1 MEGRFVTLFNALPA
15 AGFRSP
21 FTKYLV
27 YYDGPVAEADLCGQ
41 GASDATGFG
50 LAAMYVQACSGAPVS
65 VVAAHELLHTLGA
78 VPRGAPNRCP
88 DPNGAHT
95 CDSMADLMHP
105 FLDTSPLDAKL
116 LDPGRDDYYGHSG
129 TFTDSQDSPW
139 LVQLDRQQPFTTTIS
154 GSRWSDGRRARPRLR
169 ADLHDHVERVDA
181 SHPESCSPSRVEARS
196 LGRRVH
202 RRLDLRCH
210 GRPPASR
217 CRRSSLLSVFRLSVA
232 VSGRGAVRSS
242 RAGITCR
249 PRCSAAFPS
258 FAPVGL
264 DRDAGEGLAVPLLE
278 RRVPRNETHVHGPD
292 DCCDERSS
300 CLFTRVVPRLT
311 SSRRSGSVLRVE
323 AKHDVLVVGAG
334 CAGMRAAI
342 EAFDAGAD
350 VAMISKIHPVRSHSG
365 AAEGGINAAL
375 GNASEDDPEKHAF
388 DTVKGSDYLGDQD
401 AIEILCQEAP
411 DDVYQLEH
419 WGAVFSRTPDGRI
432 AQRPFGAAGEP
443 RTAYAADITG
453 HVLIHVLYEQ
463 VMKRDIKTYEEF
475 FAWKLV
481 IDEDRCQGVISW
493 DLLDGGLKSIGAK
506 TVILATGGAGRLYT
520 GTTNAYACTG
530 DGMTMALRA
539 GVALKDMEMMQF
551 HPTTLAPTG
560 VLITEGCRGEGA
572 YLLNAQSERF
582 LIRYAPN
589 AMELASRDVIS
600 RAEQTE
606 IDEGRG
612 IDGNVML
619 DLRHLGAERI
629 LERLHGTRE
638 LSMTFAGVDPIF
650 EPIPVRPGA
659 HYHMGGVD
667 TDVWG
672 RTSLEGLYAAGEVA
686 CVSVHGA
693 NRLGGNALMETITY
707 GKRAGAHAADWALSN
722 TTITVPPS
730 VEEDAERELKTLLDR
745 TDGERPWQ
753 IRDELAETMHVN
765 FGVFRREEQMLA
777 QGDLVQ
783 KLRERYERVVVEDK
797 GDVFNTDLTQAL
809 ELGFLLELAECM
821 IVSGLARKESRG
833 AHARPYDYP
842 DRDDES
848 YLKHT
853 LVTWE
858 DDAPKLDWKPVT
870 MTKWEPEERKY

>member
-1 MEGRFVTLFNALPA
+1 MV
-15 AGFRSP
+15 
-21 FTKYLV
+21 
-27 YYDGPVAEADLCGQ
+27 
-41 GASDATGFG
+41 
-50 LAAMYVQACSGAPVS
+50 
-65 VVAAHELLHTLGA
+65 
-78 VPRGAPNRCP
+78 
-88 DPNGAHT
+88 
-95 CDSMADLMHP
+95 
-105 FLDTSPLDAKL
+105 
-116 LDPGRDDYYGHSG
+116 
-129 TFTDSQDSPW
+129 
-139 LVQLDRQQPFTTTIS
+139 
-154 GSRWSDGRRARPRLR
+154 
-169 ADLHDHVERVDA
+169 
-181 SHPESCSPSRVEARS
+181 
-196 LGRRVH
+196 
-202 RRLDLRCH
+202 
-210 GRPPASR
+210 
-217 CRRSSLLSVFRLSVA
+217 
-232 VSGRGAVRSS
+232 
-242 RAGITCR
+242 
-249 PRCSAAFPS
+249 
-258 FAPVGL
+258 
-264 DRDAGEGLAVPLLE
+264 
-278 RRVPRNETHVHGPD
+278 
-292 DCCDERSS
+292 
-300 CLFTRVVPRLT
+300 
-311 SSRRSGSVLRVE
+311 
-323 AKHDVLVVGAG
+323 AKHDVVVVGAG

-375 GNASEDDPEKHAF
+375 GNASEDDPVKHAY

-401 AIEILCQEAP
+401 AIEILCNEAP
-411 DDVYQLEH
+411 EDVYELEH

-463 VMKRDIKTYEEF
+463 VMKRDIRTYEEH

-481 IDEDRCQGVISW
+481 VDDDRCQGVIAW
-493 DLLDGGLKSIGAK
+493 DLVDGGLVSIGAK
-506 TVILATGGAGRLYT
+506 TVILATGGVGRLYT

-530 DGMTMALRA
+530 DGMALALRA
-539 GVALKDMEMMQF
+539 GVPLKDMEMMQF

-572 YLLNAQSERF
+572 YLLNSESERF
-582 LIRYAPN
+582 LVRYAPN

-612 IDGNVML
+612 IDGNVLL
-619 DLRHLGAERI
+619 DLRHLGAEKI

-638 LSMTFAGVDPIF
+638 LSMTFAGVDPIY

-672 RTSLEGLYAAGEVA
+672 RTTLEGLYAAGEVA

-707 GKRAGAHAADWALSN
+707 GKRVGRHASEWALSH
-722 TTITVPPS
+722 TTVTVPES
-730 VEEDAERELKTLLDR
+730 VETDAERELGALLDR
-745 TDGERPWQ
+745 TEGERPWQ
-753 IRDELAETMHVN
+753 IRDELAQTMHVN

-777 QGDLVQ
+777 QGDIVQ
-783 KLRERYERVVVEDK
+783 SLRERYEHVVVDDK
-797 GDVFNTDLTQAL
+797 GDVFNSDLTQTL

-821 IVSGLARKESRG
+821 VVSGLARKESRG
-833 AHARPYDYP
+833 AHARPYDFP

-853 LVTWE
+853 LVTW
-858 DDAPKLDWKPVT
+858 DDGSPSLDWKPVT
-870 MTKWEPEERKY
+870 MTKWQPEERKY